1 MYGTA
6 VAAYINQN
14 MAAHKLSAKEVA
26 AKSQTPESTLS
37 NYRTGKV
44 ENPNEEQL
52 FRIAAV
58 FGDGPDTIRLLR
70 LEAEEASSKEARLKA
85 EAKDKE
91 LISQI
96 AEIIKSGS
104 IALLDQNAE
113 RMAAQQSEI
122 LQHSDR
128 RIEEERQ
135 RAAELNAKVLRQCNE
150 EVARVKEVCA
160 REISMTKEFCDQR
173 VRMTEQ
179 HYEAR
184 LADARDHLE
193 QMMAS
198 EGKHSGELRERYGS
212 SREYLKSSVRN
223 LSASCILLALTSI
236 FFGSYAIFAYTT
248 FDMKDP
254 TRGLH
259 TESYSIGP
267 VVLALT
273 VILVAIAGS
282 RLLILFLNR
291 PKKKEKSEG

>member
-1 MYGTA
+1 MYG
-6 VAAYINQN
+6 AAIAAHINQN
-14 MAAHKLSAKEVA
+14 MAARNLSAKYVSSE
-26 AKSQTPESTLS
+26 SQTPESTLS

-44 ENPNEEQL
+44 EKPNEEQVL
-52 FRIAAV
+52 RIFAV
-58 FGDGPDTIRLLR
+58 WGDGPEVLYKIRKQVD
-70 LEAEEASSKEARLKA
+70 ETAAAEARLKA
-85 EAKDKE
+85 SAKDKE
-91 LISQI
+91 LIDQI
-96 AEIIKSGS
+96 TGIVREGS
-104 IALLDQNAE
+104 IEMLKQYSELT
-113 RMAAQQSEI
+113 AAQQTEI
-122 LQHSDR
+122 IQHSDR

-150 EVARVKEVCA
+150 EVSRAKEACA
-160 REISMTKEFCDQR
+160 REIAMTKEFCDQR

-184 LADARDHLE
+184 LADAREHLA
-193 QMMAS
+193 QMMES

-236 FFGSYAIFAYTT
+236 FFGSYAIFAYTV

-259 TESYSIGP
+259 TENYSMGP

-273 VILVAIAGS
+273 VILVVIAGS

-291 PKKKEKSEG
+291 PKKNKEVAK

>member
-1 MYGTA
+1 MYG
-6 VAAYINQN
+6 AAIAAHINQN
-14 MAAHKLSAKEVA
+14 MAARNLSAKYVSSESKV
-26 AKSQTPESTLS
+26 PESTLS

-44 ENPNEEQL
+44 ENPNEEQVL
-52 FRIAAV
+52 RIFAV
-58 FGDGPDTIRLLR
+58 WGDGPDVLCNIRKQVN
-70 LEAEEASSKEARLKA
+70 ETAAA
-85 EAKDKE
+85 EALFKARAKDTE
-91 LISQI
+91 LIDQI
-96 AEIIKSGS
+96 TGIIREGS
-104 IALLDQNAE
+104 IQMLKQYSELN
-113 RMAAQQSEI
+113 AAQQTEI
-122 LQHSDR
+122 LQHADR

-150 EVARVKEVCA
+150 EVARAKEVCA
-160 REISMTKEFCDQR
+160 REISMTREFCDQR

-236 FFGSYAIFAYTT
+236 FFGAYAIFAYTT

-291 PKKKEKSEG
+291 PKKKEKVEG

>member
-1 MYGTA
+1 MYG
-6 VAAYINQN
+6 AAIAAHINQN
-14 MAAHKLSAKEVA
+14 MAARSLSAKNVA
-26 AKSQTPESTLS
+26 SESKVPESTLS
-37 NYRTGKV
+37 NYRTGKT
-44 ENPNEEQL
+44 ENPNEEQVL
-52 FRIAAV
+52 RIFAV
-58 FGDGPDTIRLLR
+58 WGDGPDVLYNIRKQVD
-70 LEAEEASSKEARLKA
+70 ETAKA
-85 EAKDKE
+85 EALLKARAKDAE
-91 LISQI
+91 LIDQI
-96 AEIIKSGS
+96 AEVIKSGS
-104 IALLDQNAE
+104 MALLDQQAE
-113 RMAAQQSEI
+113 RMGAQQSEI
-122 LQHSDR
+122 LQHADAR
-128 RIEEERQ
+128 VAEERQ

-150 EVARVKEVCA
+150 EVDRVKEICA
-160 REISMTKEFCDQR
+160 REIAMTKEFCDHR

-184 LADARDHLE
+184 LADAREHLA
-193 QMMAS
+193 QMMES

-259 TESYSIGP
+259 TENYSMGP

-273 VILVAIAGS
+273 VILVVIAGS

-291 PKKKEKSEG
+291 PKKKEKLEG